1 MIDRLAQLRSLM
13 KQPAAQEHIAATA
26 GLAAREADQKKSKRK
41 EELADLLWG
50 FVRRTG
56 MRAMKL
62 RAQAE
67 RLPQR
72 VP

>member
-26 GLAAREADQKKSKRK
+26 GLAAAREADRKRK

-50 FVRRTG
+50 VVAAPG
-56 MRAMKL
+56 L
-62 RAQAE
+62 E
-67 RLPQR
+67 P
-72 VP
+72 